1 MDANAL
7 RNVMEQREREG
18 QQPAP
23 RPARNQQA
31 LDPRRPSDTEAP
43 ERPRTR
49 EELQRQFQRS
59 NGEIRLRAPEADV
72 KPNDLARRAAERSA
86 PPKAAA
92 LAAAA
97 ERQSQENVIK
107 RRITEQ
113 NIRRSDQDF
122 GTRIRD
128 GSSPATAAT

>member
-1 MDANAL
+1 M
-7 RNVMEQREREG
+7 
-18 QQPAP
+18 
-23 RPARNQQA
+23 
-31 LDPRRPSDTEAP
+31 
-43 ERPRTR
+43 
-49 EELQRQFQRS
+49 QRQFQRS